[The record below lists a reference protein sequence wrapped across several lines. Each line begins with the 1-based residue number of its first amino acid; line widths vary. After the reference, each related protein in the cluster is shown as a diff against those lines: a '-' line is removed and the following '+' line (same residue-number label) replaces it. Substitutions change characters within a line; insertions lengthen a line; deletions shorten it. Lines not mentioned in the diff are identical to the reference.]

1 MMKDEHGLR
10 AKIEALSES
19 EKVDLILELLEQ
31 VAKVAQLTA
40 RVAELEARLGMNSAN
55 SSKPPSSDGY
65 FKPNPKS
72 LREKSGRKPGGQ
84 KGHVGTNLRQV
95 SEPDAVEVHSPAC
108 CVCGYC
114 LDETPV
120 DHVECRQV
128 FEVPEKLLRVTEHR
142 MVCKKC
148 PRCGRVIR
156 AGAPPET
163 SGPVQY
169 GRRFRALLV
178 YLRDYQLLPYKR
190 LTELCRDLLGV
201 GVCPRTVETAGMQIY
216 SALAPFEE
224 AVRAQLLDEPVL
236 HADETGMRVDG
247 GLQWFH
253 SLSAP
258 DLTLYQA
265 HPKRGGE
272 AIEANGIIPAFQGV
286 LVHDCWGPY
295 FRYGGKH
302 ALCGAHLLRELLGV
316 CENEAHGW
324 AHELSVLLEMMSKTT
339 AAREVTPLSPELADW
354 FERTYDDILARGKR
368 ELAPPQ
374 KTPGKRG
381 RAKQS
386 KSANLHER
394 LVTHRKAVLRFLR
407 DPVVPFTNNLAERD
421 IRMVKLRQK
430 TSGCARTFT
439 GAQTFA
445 RIRSYISTSLKQGQN
460 LFQNI
465 VEAVTQN
472 PWIPQPRAPT
482 Q

>member
-1 MMKDEHGLR
+1 M
-10 AKIEALSES
+10 IEALSES
-19 EKVDLILELLEQ
+19 EKVDLILQLMAQ
-31 VAKVAQLTA
+31 VAQLTA

-65 FKPNPKS
+65 SKPNPKS

-84 KGHVGTNLRQV
+84 QGHMGTTLRQV
-95 SEPDAVEVHSPAC
+95 SQPDAVEVHSPERCAC
-108 CVCGYC
+108 GCC
-114 LDETPV
+114 LDDAPV

-128 FEVPEKLLRVTEHR
+128 FELPEKLLRVTEHR
-142 MVCKKC
+142 MVAKKC
-148 PRCGRVIR
+148 PQCGRVIR
-156 AGAPPET
+156 AVAPPGT
-163 SGPVQY
+163 SSPVQY

-190 LTELCRDLLGV
+190 LTEVCGDLLGA
-201 GVCPRTVETAGMQIY
+201 GVCQRTVETAGMQLY
-216 SALAPFEE
+216 GALAPFEE

-247 GLQWFH
+247 KLHWIH
-253 SLSAP
+253 SLSAAE
-258 DLTLYQA
+258 LTLYQA

-272 AIEANGIIPAFQGV
+272 AIEANGVLPAFQGV

-295 FRYGGKH
+295 FRYGGAH

-316 CENEAHGW
+316 CENEGHGW

-339 AAREVTPLSPELADW
+339 AARDATPLSPELADW

-368 ELAPPQ
+368 ELTPPE
-374 KTPGKRG
+374 KTSGKRG

-394 LVTHRKAVLRFLR
+394 LETHRNAVLRCLR
-407 DPVVPFTNNLAERD
+407 DPVVPFTNNRAERD

-430 TSGCARTFT
+430 TSGCARTFM

-465 VEAVTQN
+465 VDAVAAN
-472 PWIPQPRAPT
+472 PWSPQPRAPT
-482 Q
+482 P